1 MCQRMT
7 KKMDTGVPEL
17 NPIPVVATWYHIG
30 IDFVGPLKHKST
42 QGNCYILT
50 VADYFSKFVQAFAC
64 SNKESSTMFSALFK
78 VYIYIYICCVYNA
91 HIYLKFA
98 NTWTYRLIQ
107 NYSICLLK
115 QLYNMGRKRV
125 V

>member
-1 MCQRMT
+1 MSTAQKHNAQFLEHNSLMPSQRMT

-64 SNKESSTMFSALFK
+64 SNKESSTVFSALFK
-78 VYIYIYICCVYNA
+78 VYIYIYMLCV
-91 HIYLKFA
+91 
-98 NTWTYRLIQ
+98 
-107 NYSICLLK
+107 
-115 QLYNMGRKRV
+115 
-125 V
+125 